1 MLNRSANVPLPLL
14 QQEFQESYQR
24 VKSDLVDLIN
34 YDYADFVSL
43 STKLVGLDDRL
54 DSIQAPLDNLAQQ
67 LQVLP
72 LSFHNFRNLY
82 KLIGASISAFHA
94 CWNSEPSS
102 DRRSP
107 TVSRSCQ

>member
-54 DSIQAPLDNLAQQ
+54 P
-67 LQVLP
+67 
-72 LSFHNFRNLY
+72 
-82 KLIGASISAFHA
+82 
-94 CWNSEPSS
+94 
-102 DRRSP
+102 
-107 TVSRSCQ
+107 